1 MKSFEKDKAA
11 KLKRLPLLWIFNI
24 LGVMAWHED
33 RYGCAAQKFRIVHPL
48 TWVFVIGFALVGSV
62 LQGVPETI
70 RTLRDSRDDFVWW

>member
-1 MKSFEKDKAA
+1 MTRFEKDKAA

-24 LGVMAWHED
+24 LGVMAWRED
-33 RYGCAAQKFRIVHPL
+33 RYSCAAQKFRIVHPL
-48 TWVFVIGFALVGSV
+48 TWIVAIGFLLVGFV